1 IIVVDDGSTDGLSQ
15 IVTTLF
21 SSRTHCHLIRFE
33 HNRGLSA
40 ARNAGW
46 RAACGAIV
54 LYIDDDAVPDPDWI
68 EQMAQTY
75 TLTTAGVGGLMRPY
89 YSGLFSQYEMG
100 LHVLTYGFNS
110 ERLDGGGGNN
120 MSFRRS
126 VLAD

>member
-1 IIVVDDGSTDGLSQ
+1 MGDSTILYSVIVCSFNGSRTIGECLQAILHQTTPLDSYEIIVVDDGSTDGLSQ

-68 EQMAQTY
+68 EQ
-75 TLTTAGVGGLMRPY
+75 
-89 YSGLFSQYEMG
+89 
-100 LHVLTYGFNS
+100 
-110 ERLDGGGGNN
+110 
-120 MSFRRS
+120 
-126 VLAD
+126 LA